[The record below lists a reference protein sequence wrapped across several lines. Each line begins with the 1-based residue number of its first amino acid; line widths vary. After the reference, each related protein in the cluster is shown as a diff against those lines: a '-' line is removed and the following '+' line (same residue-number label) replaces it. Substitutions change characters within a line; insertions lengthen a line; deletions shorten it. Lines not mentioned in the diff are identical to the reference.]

1 MRWRKKIIS
10 ARTVPKSSACTKRWR
25 LLWSRKT
32 SPSTT
37 RCPDDDTGMNSVKPW
52 TAPRIS
58 VSMNVKMSIIYSGV
72 TLVV

>member
-1 MRWRKKIIS
+1 MIS

-25 LLWSRKT
+25 LLWSRKM
-32 SPSTT
+32 SPSTI

-58 VSMNVKMSIIYSGV
+58 VSIKVIISINCPYVIL
-72 TLVV
+72 LV